1 MFNIIARKTLLDYCK
16 KYPLASSALQE
27 WYHELIQCD
36 FKNFNELKV
45 VYRNASLVADDR
57 VVFNIMGNKYRLVVR
72 IVFQFKAIQIKWFG
86 THTEYDEIDVTVTN
100 FKKKKS

>member
-27 WYHELIQCD
+27 WYHELILSD
-36 FKNFNELKV
+36 FKNFNALKA

-72 IVFQFKAIQIKWFG
+72 IVFQFKTIQIKWFG
-86 THTEYDEIDVTVTN
+86 THAEYDEIDVTITN